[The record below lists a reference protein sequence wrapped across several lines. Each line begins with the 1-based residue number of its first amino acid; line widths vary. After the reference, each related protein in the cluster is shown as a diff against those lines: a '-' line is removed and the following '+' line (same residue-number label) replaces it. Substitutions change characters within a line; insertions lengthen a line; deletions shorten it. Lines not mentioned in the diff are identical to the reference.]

1 MTFRESVETVFSNYF
16 NAEGRAS
23 RSEYWWWYLFT
34 ILASTAVSLLGL
46 ILDKLI
52 GLTFI
57 STILTWG
64 LSILI
69 CIPNIC
75 VQIRRYHD
83 INRCGWWIFCPIV
96 NIIFLFFAGDEGE
109 NDYGLPE
116 GAIKEEMT
124 EQASY
129 RREGNK

>member
-1 MTFRESVETVFSNYF
+1 MTFIESVEHVFSNYF
-16 NAEGRAS
+16 NAKGRAS

-34 ILASTAVSLLGL
+34 ILASIAVSLLGV
-46 ILDKLI
+46 ILDYFSGI
-52 GLTFI
+52 EFI

-69 CIPNIC
+69 LIPNIC

-83 INRCGWWIFCPIV
+83 INRSGWWIFCPIV
-96 NIIFLFFAGDEGE
+96 NMVFLFFAGDEGE

-116 GAIKEEMT
+116 GASQEEIT
-124 EQASY
+124 DQE
-129 RREGNK
+129 

>member
-1 MTFRESVETVFSNYF
+1 MAFEESVEHVFSNYF
-16 NAEGRAS
+16 NAKGRAS

-34 ILASTAVSLLGL
+34 ILASIAVSLLGL
-46 ILDKLI
+46 ILDKFTGI
-52 GLTFI
+52 EFI

-69 CIPNIC
+69 LIPNIC

-83 INRCGWWIFCPIV
+83 INRSGWWILCPIV
-96 NIIFLFFAGDEGE
+96 NFIFLFFAGDEGE

-116 GAIKEEMT
+116 GANQETIDQE
-124 EQASY
+124 
-129 RREGNK
+129 

>member
-1 MTFRESVETVFSNYF
+1 MTFEESVEHVFSNYF
-16 NAEGRAS
+16 NAKGRAS

-34 ILASTAVSLLGL
+34 ILASIAVSLLGV
-46 ILDKLI
+46 ILDYFSGI
-52 GLTFI
+52 EFI

-69 CIPNIC
+69 LIPNIC

-83 INRCGWWIFCPIV
+83 INRSGWWILCPIV
-96 NIIFLFFAGDEGE
+96 CIIFLFFAGDEGE

-116 GAIKEEMT
+116 GANQEEIT
-124 EQASY
+124 DQE
-129 RREGNK
+129 

>member
-1 MTFRESVETVFSNYF
+1 MTFEESVEHVFSNYF
-16 NAEGRAS
+16 NAKGRAS

-34 ILASTAVSLLGL
+34 ILASIAVSLLGV
-46 ILDKLI
+46 ILDYFTGI
-52 GLTFI
+52 EFI

-69 CIPNIC
+69 LIPNIC

-83 INRCGWWIFCPIV
+83 INRSGWWILCPIV
-96 NIIFLFFAGDEGE
+96 NMVFLFFAGDEGE

-116 GAIKEEMT
+116 GASQEEIT
-124 EQASY
+124 DQE
-129 RREGNK
+129 

>member
-1 MTFRESVETVFSNYF
+1 MTFEESVEHVFSNYF
-16 NAEGRAS
+16 NAKGRAS

-34 ILASTAVSLLGL
+34 ILASIAVSLLGV
-46 ILDKLI
+46 ILDYFTGI
-52 GLTFI
+52 EFI

-69 CIPNIC
+69 LIPNIC

-83 INRCGWWIFCPIV
+83 INRSGWWILCPV
-96 NIIFLFFAGDEGE
+96 VCIIFLFFAGDEGE

-116 GAIKEEMT
+116 GANPEEIT
-124 EQASY
+124 NQE
-129 RREGNK
+129 

>member
-1 MTFRESVETVFSNYF
+1 MTFVESVEHVFSNYF

-34 ILASTAVSLLGL
+34 ILASIAVSLFGV
-46 ILDKLI
+46 ILDKLTGI
-52 GLTFI
+52 EFL

-69 CIPNIC
+69 LIPNIC

-83 INRCGWWIFCPIV
+83 INRSGWWILCPIV
-96 NIIFLFFAGDEGE
+96 NTVFLFFAGDEGE
-109 NDYGLPE
+109 NEYGLPE
-116 GAIKEEMT
+116 GANPEE
-124 EQASY
+124 
-129 RREGNK
+129 

>member
-1 MTFRESVETVFSNYF
+1 MTFVESVEHVFSNYF
-16 NAEGRAS
+16 NAEVRAS

-34 ILASTAVSLLGL
+34 ILASIAVSLLGV
-46 ILDKLI
+46 ILDKLTGI
-52 GLTFI
+52 EFL

-69 CIPNIC
+69 LIPNIC

-83 INRCGWWIFCPIV
+83 INRSGWWIFCPIV
-96 NIIFLFFAGDEGE
+96 NMVFLFFAGDEGE

-116 GAIKEEMT
+116 GASQEEIT
-124 EQASY
+124 DQE
-129 RREGNK
+129 

>member
-1 MTFRESVETVFSNYF
+1 MTFEESVEHVFSNYF
-16 NAEGRAS
+16 NAKGRAS

-34 ILASTAVSLLGL
+34 ILASIAVSLLGV
-46 ILDKLI
+46 ILDKLTGI
-52 GLTFI
+52 EFL

-69 CIPNIC
+69 LIPNIC

-83 INRCGWWIFCPIV
+83 INRSGWWILCPIV
-96 NIIFLFFAGDEGE
+96 CIVFLFFAGDEGE

-116 GAIKEEMT
+116 GATKEETT
-124 EQASY
+124 E
-129 RREGNK
+129 E

>member
-1 MTFRESVETVFSNYF
+1 MTFEESVEHVFSNYF
-16 NAEGRAS
+16 NTKGRAS

-34 ILASTAVSLLGL
+34 ILASIAVSLFGV
-46 ILDKLI
+46 ILDYFTGIEFL
-52 GLTFI
+52 

-69 CIPNIC
+69 LIPNIC

-83 INRCGWWIFCPIV
+83 INRSGWWILCPIV
-96 NIIFLFFAGDEGE
+96 CIIFLFFAGDEGE

-116 GAIKEEMT
+116 GANPETIDQE
-124 EQASY
+124 
-129 RREGNK
+129 

>member
-1 MTFRESVETVFSNYF
+1 MTFEESVEHVFSNYF
-16 NAEGRAS
+16 NAKGRAS

-34 ILASTAVSLLGL
+34 ILASIAVSLLGV
-46 ILDKLI
+46 ILDYFTGIEFL
-52 GLTFI
+52 

-69 CIPNIC
+69 LIPNIC

-83 INRCGWWIFCPIV
+83 INRSGWWILCPIV
-96 NIIFLFFAGDEGE
+96 NMVFLFFAGDEGE

-116 GAIKEEMT
+116 GANPEERT
-124 EQASY
+124 DQE
-129 RREGNK
+129 

>member
-1 MTFRESVETVFSNYF
+1 MTFEESVEHVFSNYF
-16 NAEGRAS
+16 NAKGRAS

-34 ILASTAVSLLGL
+34 ILASIAVSLLGV
-46 ILDKLI
+46 ILDYFSGI
-52 GLTFI
+52 EFI

-69 CIPNIC
+69 LIPNIC

-83 INRCGWWIFCPIV
+83 INRSGWWILCPIV
-96 NIIFLFFAGDEGE
+96 CIIFLFFAGDEGE

-116 GAIKEEMT
+116 GASQEEIT
-124 EQASY
+124 DQE
-129 RREGNK
+129 

>member
-1 MTFRESVETVFSNYF
+1 MTFEESVEHVFSNYF
-16 NAEGRAS
+16 NAKGRAS

-34 ILASTAVSLLGL
+34 ILASIAVSLLGV
-46 ILDKLI
+46 ILDYFTGI
-52 GLTFI
+52 EFI

-69 CIPNIC
+69 LIPNIC

-83 INRCGWWIFCPIV
+83 INRSGWWILCPIV
-96 NIIFLFFAGDEGE
+96 CIIFLFFAGDEGE

-116 GAIKEEMT
+116 GANQEEIT
-124 EQASY
+124 NQE
-129 RREGNK
+129 

>member
-1 MTFRESVETVFSNYF
+1 MTFEESVEHVFSNYF
-16 NAEGRAS
+16 NAKGRAS

-34 ILASTAVSLLGL
+34 ILASIAVSLLGV
-46 ILDKLI
+46 ILDKLTGI
-52 GLTFI
+52 EFL

-69 CIPNIC
+69 LIPNIC

-83 INRCGWWIFCPIV
+83 INRSGWWILCPIV
-96 NIIFLFFAGDEGE
+96 NMVFLFFAGDEGE

-116 GAIKEEMT
+116 GANQEEIT
-124 EQASY
+124 DQE
-129 RREGNK
+129 

>member
-1 MTFRESVETVFSNYF
+1 MTFEESVEHVFSNYF
-16 NAEGRAS
+16 NAKGRAS

-34 ILASTAVSLLGL
+34 ILASIAVSLLGV
-46 ILDKLI
+46 ILDYFTGI
-52 GLTFI
+52 EFI

-69 CIPNIC
+69 LIPNIC

-83 INRCGWWIFCPIV
+83 INRSGWWIFCPIV
-96 NIIFLFFAGDEGE
+96 NMVFLFFAGDEGE

-116 GAIKEEMT
+116 GANQEEIT
-124 EQASY
+124 DQE
-129 RREGNK
+129 

>member
-1 MTFRESVETVFSNYF
+1 MTFVESVEHVFSNYF
-16 NAEGRAS
+16 NAKGRAS

-34 ILASTAVSLLGL
+34 ILASIAVSLLGV
-46 ILDKLI
+46 ILDKLTGI
-52 GLTFI
+52 EFL

-69 CIPNIC
+69 LIPNIC

-83 INRCGWWIFCPIV
+83 INRSGWWILCPIV
-96 NIIFLFFAGDEGE
+96 CIIFLFFAGDEGE

-116 GAIKEEMT
+116 GANQETIDQE
-124 EQASY
+124 
-129 RREGNK
+129 

>member
-1 MTFRESVETVFSNYF
+1 MTFVESVEHVFSNYF
-16 NAEGRAS
+16 NAKGRAS

-34 ILASTAVSLLGL
+34 ILASIAVSLLGV
-46 ILDKLI
+46 ILDYFTGIEFL
-52 GLTFI
+52 

-69 CIPNIC
+69 LIPNIC

-83 INRCGWWIFCPIV
+83 INRSGWWILCPIV
-96 NIIFLFFAGDEGE
+96 NMVFLFFAGDEGE

-116 GAIKEEMT
+116 GASQEEIT
-124 EQASY
+124 DQE
-129 RREGNK
+129 

>member
-1 MTFRESVETVFSNYF
+1 MTFVESVEHVFSNYF
-16 NAEGRAS
+16 NAKGRAS

-34 ILASTAVSLLGL
+34 ILASIAVSLLGV
-46 ILDKLI
+46 ILDYFSGI
-52 GLTFI
+52 EFI

-69 CIPNIC
+69 LIPNIC

-83 INRCGWWIFCPIV
+83 INRSGWWILCPIV
-96 NIIFLFFAGDEGE
+96 CIIFLFFAGDEGE

-116 GAIKEEMT
+116 GASQEEIT
-124 EQASY
+124 DQE
-129 RREGNK
+129 